1 MHTAREL
8 LAELVAIESINPD
21 LVPGGSGEADIAR
34 FVAAWLEQAGLEVAM
49 LEAAPGRPNVLA
61 RARGAGGGR
70 TLLLNAHMDVVG
82 VDGMAEPF
90 APRVEGDRMYGRGA
104 FDMKAG
110 LAAIMIAAARAVQRG
125 LAGDV
130 IVAAVCDEEF
140 ASIGAFSIAEMVAA
154 DAAVVAEPT
163 GETMR
168 VAIAHKGFTWHEIEV
183 RGRAAHGSRP
193 EDGVDAIA
201 AMGHVLVALDELA
214 GELARRPHH
223 PLLGPG
229 SLHASVISGGREL
242 STYPESCLLGLE
254 RRTLPGETVEV
265 VEAELDAVLDAARGR
280 HPGLDASCR
289 TTLVRDP
296 FAVAPN
302 AAIVQCA
309 LDALGRDTP
318 VIGVPFWADSAVFS
332 AAGIPTVIFGPGG
345 EGAHAAIE
353 WVDLAQLDRCVE
365 ALDSVIV
372 SFCGSI
378 D

>member
-1 MHTAREL
+1 MHDAREL
-8 LAELVAIESINPD
+8 LKELVAIESINPD
-21 LVPGGSGEADIAR
+21 LVPGGSGEGAIAW
-34 FVAAWLEQAGLEVAM
+34 FVAEWLEQAGLEVETP
-49 LEAAPGRPNVLA
+49 EAAPGRPNVLA
-61 RARGAGGGR
+61 RARGRGGGR

-82 VDGMAEPF
+82 VDGMDEPF

-104 FDMKAG
+104 YDMKAG
-110 LAAIMIAAARAVQRG
+110 LTAIMVAAAGAVGRG

-130 IVAAVCDEEF
+130 LVAAVCDEEF
-140 ASIGAFSIAEMVAA
+140 ASIGAFSIAGTIAA
-154 DAAVVAEPT
+154 DAAIVTEPT

-193 EDGVDAIA
+193 EEGVDAIA
-201 AMGHVLVALDELA
+201 AMGYVLVALDELA
-214 GELARRPHH
+214 AELAGRPRH
-223 PLLGPG
+223 PLLSAG

-265 VEAELDAVLDAARGR
+265 VETELDAVLDAARLR
-280 HPGLDASCR
+280 HPALHATFR

-296 FAVAPN
+296 FEVAPD
-302 AAIVQCA
+302 ATIVQCA

-345 EGAHAAIE
+345 EGAHAAVE
-353 WVDLAQLDRCVE
+353 WVDLAQLDRCVA
-365 ALDSVIV
+365 ALNDVV
-372 SFCGSI
+372 GRFCG
-378 D
+378 